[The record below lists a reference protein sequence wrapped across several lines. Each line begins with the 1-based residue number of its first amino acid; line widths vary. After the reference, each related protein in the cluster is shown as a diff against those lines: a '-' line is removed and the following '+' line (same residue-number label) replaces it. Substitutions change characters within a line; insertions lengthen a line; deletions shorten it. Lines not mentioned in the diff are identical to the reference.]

1 MGGANLPELSAV
13 AEAISAGRL
22 LVFAGAGLSRAA
34 PACLPD
40 WRGFNASLLA
50 PIRASASTLA
60 GLDSAAREAV
70 DLLQIDDSRVLAF
83 SEFLVG
89 DFAGNDDLPVLQVLD
104 GDQPSDHRTLVALA
118 RAGALGAIV
127 TTNF

>member
-1 MGGANLPELSAV
+1 VAN
-13 AEAISAGRL
+13 AISAGRL
-22 LVFAGAGLSRAA
+22 LVFAGSGLSRAP

-60 GLDSAAREAV
+60 GSILRRARR
-70 DLLQIDDSRVLAF
+70 STRCRSTTAF

-89 DFAGNDDLPVLQVLD
+89 DFAGNDYLPVLQVLD
-104 GDQPSDHRTLVALA
+104 SDKPNAYHRTLAALA
-118 RAGALGAIV
+118 RAGGLGAIV
-127 TTNF
+127 TR